1 MSGVQGVRLEF
12 LGTGTS
18 AGIPCIGCDCA
29 TCRSTDPRDTRLR
42 CGAALRFLDPQG
54 QARTL
59 LIDIPPDHRQQA
71 LRHGLDRCDGI
82 LVTHAHVDHIF
93 GLDEVRRYNTLMR
106 EPIGIYAEPLV
117 LEALHRIYPHI
128 YAQHRNVNPSYVAEL
143 FDVVLVPGAAICL
156 HGLRIEPIRL
166 LHGKLPILGF
176 RVEAALAD
184 GSPAP
189 DQPEPFPLA
198 WCTDVSGIPPE
209 TWPALQGLSTLVLD
223 LLRDRAH
230 PTHLTVEQAVE
241 VAGRIG
247 APSTRFIHMSHE
259 LKHTEL
265 EERLPEGLSPA
276 WDGLVLG
283 EDIDLKSDA
292 MAAE

>member
-18 AGIPCIGCDCA
+18 AGIPCIGCECA
-29 TCRSTDPRDTRLR
+29 TCCSTDPRDTRLR
-42 CGAALRFLDPQG
+42 CGAALRFVDPHG

-93 GLDEVRRYNTLMR
+93 GLDEVRRYNTLMG

-117 LEALHRIYPHI
+117 HDALHRIYPHI
-128 YAQHRNVNPSYVAEL
+128 YAQHRNVNRSYVAEL
-143 FDVVLVPGAAICL
+143 FDVALNPGAFLSL

-176 RVEAALAD
+176 RVEAALSD

-189 DQPEPFPLA
+189 EQPDPLPLA

-209 TWPALQGLSTLVLD
+209 TWPALEGLSTLVID

-230 PTHLTVEQAVE
+230 PTHLTVDQAVE
-241 VAGRIG
+241 LAGQIG
-247 APSTRFIHMSHE
+247 ARRTRFIHMSHE
-259 LKHTEL
+259 LKHAEL
-265 EERLPEGLSPA
+265 EERLPEGMSPA

-283 EDIDLKSDA
+283 GEICPKADA
-292 MAAE
+292 VGAD

>member
-1 MSGVQGVRLEF
+1 MSRVSEVRVDF

-42 CGAALRFLDPQG
+42 CGAAIRFVDPQG
-54 QARTL
+54 QPRTL

-93 GLDEVRRYNTLMR
+93 GLDEVRRYNTLMKA
-106 EPIGIYAEPLV
+106 PIGIHAEAEV

-128 YAQHRNVNPSYVAEL
+128 YAQHRNVNPSYVADL
-143 FDVVLVPGAAICL
+143 FDVVLTPGAAFVL

-166 LHGKLPILGF
+166 LHGRLPILGF
-176 RVEAALAD
+176 RVELAGED
-184 GSPAP
+184 GRPAP
-189 DQPEPFPLA
+189 DQPDPFPLA

-209 TWPALQGLSTLVLD
+209 TWPALEGLSTLVLD
-223 LLRDRAH
+223 LLRERAH
-230 PTHLTVEQAVE
+230 PTHLTVDEAVE
-241 VAGRIG
+241 QAGRIG
-247 APSTRFIHMSHE
+247 ADRTLFIHMSHE
-259 LKHTEL
+259 LKHSEL
-265 EERLPEGLSPA
+265 EKRLPAGMAPA
-276 WDGLVLG
+276 WDGLILG
-283 EDIDLKSDA
+283 QEICPDPDA
-292 MAAE
+292 SVPE

>member
-1 MSGVQGVRLEF
+1 MSRVSEVRVDF

-42 CGAALRFLDPQG
+42 CGAAIRFVDPQG
-54 QARTL
+54 QPRTL

-93 GLDEVRRYNTLMR
+93 GLDEVRRYNTLMKA
-106 EPIGIYAEPLV
+106 PIGIHAEAEV

-128 YAQHRNVNPSYVAEL
+128 YAQHRNVNPSYVADL
-143 FDVVLVPGAAICL
+143 FDVVLTPGAAFVL

-166 LHGKLPILGF
+166 LHGRLPILGF
-176 RVEAALAD
+176 RVELAQED

-189 DQPEPFPLA
+189 EQPDPFPLA

-209 TWPALQGLSTLVLD
+209 TWPALEGLSTLVLD

-230 PTHLTVEQAVE
+230 PTHLTVDEAVEQAD
-241 VAGRIG
+241 RIG
-247 APSTRFIHMSHE
+247 ARRTLFIHMSHE
-259 LKHTEL
+259 LKHSDL
-265 EERLPEGLSPA
+265 AERLPTGMAPA
-276 WDGLVLG
+276 WDGLILG
-283 EDIDLKSDA
+283 QEISPKPDA
-292 MAAE
+292 SAPE

>member
-1 MSGVQGVRLEF
+1 MSMVRDFQLDF

-18 AGIPCIGCDCA
+18 AGIPCIGCECA

-54 QARTL
+54 QPRTL

-106 EPIGIYAEPLV
+106 APIGVHAEPDV
-117 LEALHRIYPHI
+117 LDCLHRIYPHI
-128 YAQHRNVNPSYVAEL
+128 YAPHRNVNTSYVAEL
-143 FDVVLVPGAAICL
+143 FDVALRPGHPVFL
-156 HGLRIEPIRL
+156 HGLRIEPLRL
-166 LHGKLPILGF
+166 LHGRLPILGF
-176 RVEAALAD
+176 RVDAVLPD
-184 GSPAP
+184 GRPAP
-189 DQPEPFPLA
+189 EQPGPLPLA

-209 TWPALQGLSTLVLD
+209 TWPALEGLSTLVLD
-223 LLRDRAH
+223 LLRDRDH
-230 PTHLTVEQAVE
+230 PTHLTTEQAVAL
-241 VAGRIG
+241 AGRIG
-247 APSTRFIHMSHE
+247 ATDTRFIHMSHE
-259 LKHTEL
+259 LRHAEL
-265 EERLPEGLSPA
+265 AARLPEGMAPA

-283 EDIDLKSDA
+283 DDFSPEAGAIGLD
-292 MAAE
+292 